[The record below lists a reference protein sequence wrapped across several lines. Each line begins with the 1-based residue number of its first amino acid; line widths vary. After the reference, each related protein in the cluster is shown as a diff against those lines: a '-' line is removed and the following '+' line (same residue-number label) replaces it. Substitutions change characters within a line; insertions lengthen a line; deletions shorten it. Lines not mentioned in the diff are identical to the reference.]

1 MKKLIYSFIFFL
13 TLLSCSSIVTE
24 NKRILNTYSI
34 KNMNEIENLTIK
46 DKLDLTN
53 GEINLYHIKELKTE
67 GIPKIIVDINYE
79 KGIIDSFII
88 SKIDASKILLSLNN
102 VGDNKTINKEIIFAR
117 LPKDSKLEFKLENEY
132 QVIDN
137 TIFEIKTIETDRY
150 KWIKLVPFFL
160 DEDTFERKAKEK
172 IEKESNVA
180 FYENNMIMEYEIE
193 EKIGNRVYKKSEAK
207 LGNGKIIK
215 GFGEPQAEII
225 IYCDNFQVNIKV
237 NENGRWESI
246 IPEAYIGNLKIIQKN
261 IVDNKTIFTEVN
273 GYSVKR
279 KGE

>member
-1 MKKLIYSFIFFL
+1 FL